1 MTQLAQAAVIATASN
16 GSLIVTSADSGP
28 NHIQANGGASPIVEI
43 NAGATLTFG
52 SGSTGILVNSA
63 GYFDPAFNPANPAAM
78 SQFYGFRNA
87 GSITGEADGLN
98 ANGYQIT
105 LYNSGLLDGPFYQG
119 VDALGSGSVIAN
131 AGTINGKD
139 NGIYSPE
146 TNNVTVH
153 NTGLIDGD
161 TNNDG
166 TGNGIYLQDGAII
179 VNTAGTIT
187 GGENGIRV
195 RDNGTITNALG
206 ARIIGDDD
214 LTGTGSGILFGS
226 DTAALNTT
234 VDIAN
239 LGTISGATGV
249 SLGNNVTLHN
259 RTTFNNFGF
268 PVDGGD
274 ITGATDGV
282 VGGNNLNLSNGNL
295 CTITGTN
302 DDGVQAGNY
311 LMLDNYGDI
320 KAGSRGV
327 EAGDNATL
335 TNHGADGIYFTLGLI
350 HGNNGDGVNVDNA
363 GTITNNLEAT
373 ISSTNE
379 DAVDLNYGSVTN
391 HGILTGGTGVG
402 DNGIEVDGG
411 GVTSITNTGSIYAYQ
426 GIDINDEAN
435 DSLISSG
442 SNTGSNYAYQSIDI
456 NGGANDSVISS
467 GSITGIG
474 DLAITLGGGDD
485 SVVLNDGSFVNGTI
499 DGEAGNNT
507 LTFNGGQD
515 SLYDSTGNVVMGSV
529 YNMASITKNDYG
541 TAFIGSIDRF
551 FEVEA
556 DSIRINSGALYINGN
571 VYSNQKERTQI
582 TVNGGEVGGTNGF
595 LPDNMTKELS
605 NGLSGWSADIDI
617 MNGGGI
623 SAGSK
628 PIQIAG
634 YAGPVDAASAS
645 QAGFYPS
652 LLPPLDAVGMLTING
667 DVTHMTGIDSIEAA
681 RPPISPNT
689 YIREDIMPQT
699 EIVNGVHSDLI
710 VNHGSYDVSGADIRI
725 APTDINRTLTDGTYI
740 IVDSNSPIR
749 GFESLGNVGVEF
761 VDTAPDR
768 GPNYASE
775 SKVPIGPYSVIQY
788 GANNLN
794 TVLGNFF
801 ATVATTDPVPG
812 GNSNLVL
819 NIQHDY
825 QGLPGLT
832 PNQSSLGRAIDASVT
847 NSNPL
852 VQDFI
857 AAMDYSDLSAV
868 QATLASLTPEASMNQ
883 AAVLINSGYRLH
895 RMTQEHLAAVR
906 AGQTVPMTA
915 PPVPTEKGAKEAI
928 PAPVASAS
936 RRGNAWGA
944 YSYDWQDYNADQS
957 RDDYDGDASSFTAG
971 FDWRVAPSLV
981 LGVVLDGS
989 FGSYDGTG
997 NSSDIDS
1004 FRGAL
1009 YGTWGE
1015 STGIYSDFLVG
1026 FGTHSLDMTRDF
1038 GGILS
1043 GFDSNGSTDATSFQ
1057 ALWTLGYTMSHDV
1070 IKHGP
1075 FIGLEYQYVSVDGY
1089 DQDGPVPVSMDDYDV
1104 DSFRGLIGYRMNA
1117 SYQKF
1122 RPYAM
1127 VAYAHEFEDGGTSA
1141 TAHFGSAGFQ
1151 VTGAEFSSAILLSL
1165 GTGYALTENLTI
1177 DLGYRGEFSVDGE
1190 GIDSN
1195 GGSIGL
1201 NYSF

>member
-1 MTQLAQAAVIATASN
+1 
-16 GSLIVTSADSGP
+16 
-28 NHIQANGGASPIVEI
+28 
-43 NAGATLTFG
+43 
-52 SGSTGILVNSA
+52 
-63 GYFDPAFNPANPAAM
+63 M

-87 GSITGEADGLN
+87 GSITGEANGLN
-98 ANGYQIT
+98 ANGHKIT

-139 NGIYSPE
+139 NGISSPE
-146 TNNVTVH
+146 ANNVTVH

-166 TGNGIYLQDGAII
+166 AGSGIYLQDGAII

-187 GGENGIRV
+187 GGDNGIRV

-234 VDIAN
+234 VDITN

-274 ITGATDGV
+274 ISGTTDGV
-282 VGGNNLNLSNGNL
+282 VGGNNLNVSNGNL

-363 GTITNNLEAT
+363 GAITNILEAT

-402 DNGIEVDGG
+402 DNGID
-411 GVTSITNTGSIYAYQ
+411 
-426 GIDINDEAN
+426 
-435 DSLISSG
+435 
-442 SNTGSNYAYQSIDI
+442 
-456 NGGANDSVISS
+456 
-467 GSITGIG
+467 
-474 DLAITLGGGDD
+474 
-485 SVVLNDGSFVNGTI
+485 
-499 DGEAGNNT
+499 
-507 LTFNGGQD
+507 
-515 SLYDSTGNVVMGSV
+515 
-529 YNMASITKNDYG
+529 
-541 TAFIGSIDRF
+541 
-551 FEVEA
+551 VEA

-571 VYSNQKERTQI
+571 VYSNQEARTQI
-582 TVNGGEVGGTNGF
+582 MVNGGEVGGTNGF
-595 LPDNMTKELS
+595 LPNGTTKELS
-605 NGLSGWSADIDI
+605 NGLNGWSADIDI

-634 YAGPVDAASAS
+634 FAGPVDAASAS
-645 QAGFYPS
+645 QAGIYPS
-652 LLPPLDAVGMLTING
+652 LLPPLDAVGKLTING

-681 RPPISPNT
+681 RPPISQNT

-710 VNHGSYDVSGADIRI
+710 VNHGTYDVSGADIRI

-847 NSNPL
+847 NSNPQ

-857 AAMDYSDLSAV
+857 AAMDYSDLSMV

-906 AGQTVPMTA
+906 AGQSVPMTA
-915 PPVPTEKGAKEAI
+915 APVPMEKGAKEAI

-1089 DQDGPVPVSMDDYDV
+1089 DQDGPVPISMDDYDV

-1127 VAYAHEFEDGGTSA
+1127 VAYAQEFEDGGTSA

-1177 DLGYRGEFSVDGE
+1177 DLGYRGEFSVGGE